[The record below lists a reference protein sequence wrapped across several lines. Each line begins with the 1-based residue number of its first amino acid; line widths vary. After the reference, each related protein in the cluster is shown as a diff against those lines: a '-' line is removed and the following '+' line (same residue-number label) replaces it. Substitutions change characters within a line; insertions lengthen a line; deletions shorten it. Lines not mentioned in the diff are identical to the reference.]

1 MGLLFIPQVPNEHGE
16 QWWSDDVDRG
26 NSRLVNQSYM
36 AILLAEASGSKQEE
50 WAKELEFSLTKY
62 F

>member
-26 NSRLVNQSYM
+26 TLLTCAPELFGNPTSRG
-36 AILLAEASGSKQEE
+36 I
-50 WAKELEFSLTKY
+50 W
-62 F
+62 